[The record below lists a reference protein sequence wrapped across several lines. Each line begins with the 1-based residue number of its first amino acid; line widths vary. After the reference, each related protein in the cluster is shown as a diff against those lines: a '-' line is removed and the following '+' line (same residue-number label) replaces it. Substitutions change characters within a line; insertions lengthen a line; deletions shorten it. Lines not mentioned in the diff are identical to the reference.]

1 MSTPP
6 PYDITCSVDDVAAI
20 IRARTKDSAG
30 NEVGTFTS
38 ATRPTDVQAQQAID
52 HAVVMVHTA
61 VAYIGDVCSD
71 LARGCV
77 ALGAAAEIELSYFP
91 EQSRSDRS
99 VYTFLNQRYEAALEG
114 LALCVSGE
122 LPSAEGGP
130 AGVGTMPAGTLD
142 CISGVV
148 HDHYTG
154 IRWPPLPT
162 GNGEYTAPLD
172 ENSAP

>member
-1 MSTPP
+1 MGTPS
-6 PYDITCSVDDVAAI
+6 YDITCSVDDVAAI
-20 IRARTKDSAG
+20 IRARTKDSSG
-30 NEVGTFTS
+30 NEIGTFTD
-38 ATRPTDVQAQQAID
+38 ATRPTDVQCQEAID

-61 VAYIGDVCSD
+61 VAYIGEPCSD

-99 VYTFLNQRYEAALEG
+99 IYTFLIQRYEAGLEG
-114 LALCVSGE
+114 LALCVSGA

-130 AGVGTMPAGTLD
+130 AGVGTANMGTLD
-142 CISGVV
+142 AISGVV

-154 IRWPPLPT
+154 LRWPPLPVA
-162 GNGEYTAPLD
+162 NGEYVQPLD